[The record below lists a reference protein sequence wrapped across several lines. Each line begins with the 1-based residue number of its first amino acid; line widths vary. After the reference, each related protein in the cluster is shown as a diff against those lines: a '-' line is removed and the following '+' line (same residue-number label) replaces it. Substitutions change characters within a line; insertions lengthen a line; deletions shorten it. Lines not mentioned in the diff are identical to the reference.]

1 MSKAKFVD
9 SCTIARSSYC
19 FCYFINPILPFAS
32 VPYFTQSPC
41 IRPVHTITLYTPC
54 SHNHT
59 VYALFTQSPCIRPV
73 HMSLYLPLYTCLS
86 CAFLYRFIC
95 AFVSAPTNGSPI
107 LEKRPVSSRPVSSRH
122 SYHAPPQCYRE
133 SHQDDGD
140 SPPPAHFPFHV
151 LGPRPYARKCSK
163 S

>member
-1 MSKAKFVD
+1 MSKVKFVD

-19 FCYFINPILPFAS
+19 FCYSINPILPFAS
-32 VPYFTQSPC
+32 VPY
-41 IRPVHTITLYTPC
+41 
-54 SHNHT
+54 
-59 VYALFTQSPCIRPV
+59 FTQSPCIRPV

-133 SHQDDGD
+133 SHQDNGD